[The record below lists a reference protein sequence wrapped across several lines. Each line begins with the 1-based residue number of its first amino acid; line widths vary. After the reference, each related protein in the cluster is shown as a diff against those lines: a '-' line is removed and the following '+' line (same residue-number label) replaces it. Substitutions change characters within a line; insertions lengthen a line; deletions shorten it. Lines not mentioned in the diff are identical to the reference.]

1 MGRQAA
7 LAAPREVSQF
17 AFNKIP
23 GDSYACRFEKWRY
36 RAPPELG
43 KTQEEAKLC
52 GVGGA
57 VFDVWMLFRT
67 ESGPGEERCQLVR
80 ADASSQHKVFPCPSC
95 PQALSGKGL
104 QNLESRV
111 LHLSCS

>member
-1 MGRQAA
+1 M
-7 LAAPREVSQF
+7 SQF

-43 KTQEEAKLC
+43 KTQEEAKLW
-52 GVGGA
+52 GGA
-57 VFDVWMLFRT
+57 VFDVCMLFRT

-80 ADASSQHKVFPCPSC
+80 ADASSQHKVFPYPSC

-111 LHLSCS
+111 LHLVLNRDDLG

>member
-1 MGRQAA
+1 MHADLRSGGIEPH
-7 LAAPREVSQF
+7 L
-17 AFNKIP
+17 NL
-23 GDSYACRFEKWRY
+23 EKHR
-36 RAPPELG
+36 RRPNFG
-43 KTQEEAKLC
+43 
-52 GVGGA
+52 GGA

-111 LHLSCS
+111 LHLVLNRDDLG